1 MKEKERNQLKM
12 NGDGIFLLH
21 LYKIHDK
28 AVQIHFD
35 K

>member
-12 NGDGIFLLH
+12 NSGGIFLLH
-21 LYKIHDK
+21 LYKIHDQ

>member
-1 MKEKERNQLKM
+1 MKEKETNQLKM
-12 NGDGIFLLH
+12 NSGGIFLLH
-21 LYKIHDK
+21 LYKIRDK